1 MCSFLSLI
9 ISFLALIG
17 GLSSWL
23 YIWYMNRVNFSLSI
37 YAKLISSKGILL
49 YLCFA
54 NESRLPI
61 SLTKISLL
69 QGDDYIS
76 CKPIPELVFQLT
88 SRTGDTITNKEKH
101 YSLQI
106 PINLDSLSASSGY
119 LYFPLKQEI
128 VLQNAS
134 ALTFEVQ
141 TNRGETKQMTLE
153 LPQKNLH

>member
-49 YLCFA
+49 YFCFA

-69 QGDDYIS
+69 HDNDYIY

-88 SRTGDTITNKEKH
+88 SMTGDTVTNKEKH

-119 LYFPLKQEI
+119 LYFPLQQGT

-134 ALTFEVQ
+134 VLTFEVE
-141 TNRGETKQMTLE
+141 TNRGVTKQMILE

>member
-1 MCSFLSLI
+1 MYSFLSLI
-9 ISFLALIG
+9 ISVLALIG

-23 YIWYMNRVNFSLSI
+23 YVWYMSRVNFSIVI
-37 YAKLISSKGILL
+37 YAKLLSSNDILL
-49 YLCFA
+49 YLGFA

-61 SLTKISLL
+61 SLTKISILHD
-69 QGDDYIS
+69 GDCLY
-76 CKPIPELVFQLT
+76 CKPIPELVFKST
-88 SRTGDTITNKEKH
+88 SRTGDTITNEEKH

-119 LYFPLKQEI
+119 LYFPLRQET

-141 TNRGETKQMTLE
+141 TNRGVIKRMTLE
-153 LPQKNLH
+153 LPQKNLY

>member
-37 YAKLISSKGILL
+37 YAKHISSKGILL

-69 QGDDYIS
+69 HDNDYIY

-88 SRTGDTITNKEKH
+88 SMTGDTVTNKEKH

-119 LYFPLKQEI
+119 LYFPLKQGI

-134 ALTFEVQ
+134 ALTFEVR

>member
-1 MCSFLSLI
+1 MYSFLSLI
-9 ISFLALIG
+9 ISILALLG
-17 GLSSWL
+17 GVSSWL

-69 QGDDYIS
+69 HGNDYLS

-88 SRTGDTITNKEKH
+88 SKTGDTITNEEKH

-119 LYFPLKQEI
+119 LYFPLQQGSA
-128 VLQNAS
+128 LQNAS

-141 TNRGETKQMTLE
+141 TNRGVTKQMTLE